1 MSHLKSTP
9 RLALIVTALCCVVLL
24 ASGCAK
30 DKKTTAPAGVTGPTF
45 SFTFPATGSSN
56 KQTFTD
62 VGVWGYKCIPHEA
75 GGMVGAVKVI
85 AGGPV
90 DSAVVTVGPFG
101 GFGYD
106 PYFFLPALNKTAAE
120 LSAQEKNHISHRGQA
135 LMALAAKLTA
145 LQRSA

>member
-106 PYFFLPALNKTAAE
+106 PDTVTVHVGGYVRWVNV
-120 LSAQEKNHISHRGQA
+120 SAFTTHTVTRP
-135 LMALAAKLTA
+135 
-145 LQRSA
+145 